1 MKTINREQLL
11 ADLEIDREDLDT
23 CLIKQPELF
32 YHVSEAY
39 VVTVSERDEVKLRLE
54 EAIAE
59 LDQQI
64 RRKAAEDD
72 ERVTEATIQQ
82 RIKAA
87 PRIQQLQR
95 EYLSARQAA
104 DSWQALKEAF
114 QQRSY
119 MLRELVALH
128 ISRLRER
135 DSYSDGAP
143 PRTIRE
149 ALGDRNR
156 EELGKMRR
164 ARREA
169 SK

>member
-1 MKTINREQLL
+1 MKTVERTQLL
-11 ADLEIDREDLDT
+11 ADLEIDRDGLDD
-23 CLIKQPELF
+23 CLVKQPELF

-39 VVTVSERDEVKLRLE
+39 VIAVAERDEVKLKLD
-54 EAIAE
+54 EAIAG

-72 ERVTEATIQQ
+72 ERITEATIQQ
-82 RIKAA
+82 RIKVA
-87 PRIQQLQR
+87 PLIQQLQR
-95 EYLSARQAA
+95 EHLSVRQEA

-135 DSYSDGAP
+135 DSYSDNAP

-149 ALGDRNR
+149 AIGDRNR